1 MRKHKMDY
9 LDRRLYYIVNN
20 RVVVQSFVIL
30 ASSNLI
36 KLDVLQLYF
45 MKDII
50 INLIEDWLTQWIMI
64 YIVIKSNYDDFFV

>member
-1 MRKHKMDY
+1 MDY
-9 LDRRLYYIVNN
+9 LDRCLYYIVNN

-36 KLDVLQLYF
+36 NLDVLQLYF

>member
-1 MRKHKMDY
+1 MDY
-9 LDRRLYYIVNN
+9 LDRCLYYIVNIH
-20 RVVVQSFVIL
+20 VVVQSFVIL

>member
-1 MRKHKMDY
+1 MDY

-30 ASSNLI
+30 ASSNRI

-50 INLIEDWLTQWIMI
+50 INLIED
-64 YIVIKSNYDDFFV
+64 

>member
-1 MRKHKMDY
+1 MDY

>member
-1 MRKHKMDY
+1 MDY

-20 RVVVQSFVIL
+20 RVVVQRFVIL
-30 ASSNLI
+30 ASSNRI

>member
-1 MRKHKMDY
+1 MDY
-9 LDRRLYYIVNN
+9 LDRCLYYIVNN
-20 RVVVQSFVIL
+20 HVVVQSFVIL
-30 ASSNLI
+30 ASSYLI

>member
-1 MRKHKMDY
+1 MDY
-9 LDRRLYYIVNN
+9 LDRCLYYIVNN
-20 RVVVQSFVIL
+20 HVVVQSFVIL

>member
-1 MRKHKMDY
+1 
-9 LDRRLYYIVNN
+9 
-20 RVVVQSFVIL
+20 
-30 ASSNLI
+30 
-36 KLDVLQLYF
+36 

>member
-1 MRKHKMDY
+1 MDY
-9 LDRRLYYIVNN
+9 LDRCLYHIVNN

>member
-1 MRKHKMDY
+1 MDY

-30 ASSNLI
+30 ASSNRI

>member
-1 MRKHKMDY
+1 MDY
-9 LDRRLYYIVNN
+9 LDRCLYYIVNN

-30 ASSNLI
+30 ASSNRI